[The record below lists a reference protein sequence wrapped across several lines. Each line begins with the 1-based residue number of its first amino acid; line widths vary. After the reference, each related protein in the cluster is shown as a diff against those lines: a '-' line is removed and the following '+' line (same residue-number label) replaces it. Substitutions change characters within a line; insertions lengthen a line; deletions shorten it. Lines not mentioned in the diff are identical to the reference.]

1 MFGHFFELDRIKRN
15 IDLRGAN
22 RVVLWTH
29 LGLGDQISAARIVKS
44 YLDAGTQVF
53 WPVKKKNISFM
64 SSAFGSLDG
73 IELIEINDSPEQES
87 SEVKEIAVSRKAK
100 IVMAGHRVL
109 NPLRQAFPHLPLN
122 SLFNLSVGISP
133 ADLIAPDLRARL
145 SLGEQYLSPDVP
157 FAFVDHHPGTHREIP
172 ESILTSIESRGL
184 VIVNNPT
191 GTPLSKIMP
200 LLDDAEELHLVG
212 SAPLCLALTI
222 DSKAKLRT
230 HYDYM
235 GDPVSGAYARW
246 DSIKIF
252 EPTDSKLSPFEI
264 QASNRFREKVDSLV
278 ASTAKASS
286 GGV

>member
-1 MFGHFFELDRIKRN
+1 MFGHFFELDLIKRN
-15 IDLRGAN
+15 IDLRGAK

-64 SSAFGSLDG
+64 SSAFGSLGG
-73 IELIEINDSPEQES
+73 IELIEINDSPEQEN

-100 IVMAGHRVL
+100 VVMAGHRVL

-122 SLFNLSVGISP
+122 SLFNLSVGMSP

-172 ESILTSIESRGL
+172 ESILTSIKSRGL
-184 VIVNNPT
+184 VIVNNPM
-191 GTPLSKIMP
+191 GTALSKIMP

-222 DSKAKLRT
+222 DSKAKSRT

-235 GDPVSGAYARW
+235 GDPVPGAYARW
-246 DSIKIF
+246 NSIKIF
-252 EPTDSKLSPFEI
+252 EPRESKPSPFKT
-264 QASNRFREKVDSLV
+264 QASNWFRERVDGLV

-286 GGV
+286 KGI